1 MTEFGYMVGAWDTT
15 GYGVDG
21 ATQAKNLLN
30 GLLGNYKAGFQRTFI
45 YELSDYVATATDIW
59 DFNGLYNSDGTPKP
73 AADAL
78 HALTTILLDPG
89 TSANAFLPQALSY
102 SVTGLP
108 STGDS
113 LAMQKSSGA
122 FEIVV
127 WNDATDWDP
136 AAQAEVVASA
146 VSVTVSLAAAYSA
159 VNVYDTMSGTTPI
172 ATNAN
177 ASGVQIELTDHPLI
191 IELIP

>member
-1 MTEFGYMVGAWDTT
+1 
-15 GYGVDG
+15 
-21 ATQAKNLLN
+21 
-30 GLLGNYKAGFQRTFI
+30 
-45 YELSDYVATATDIW
+45 
-59 DFNGLYNSDGTPKP
+59 
-73 AADAL
+73 
-78 HALTTILLDPG
+78 
-89 TSANAFLPQALSY
+89 
-102 SVTGLP
+102 VTGLP